1 MPLFEYRAID
11 AAGKPQKGSI
21 EADALKTARQ
31 KLKKQGLMV
40 TSISEKNTLK
50 AKNENKVPFAGLF
63 SGRLSTT
70 DIALITRQLASLV
83 KANIP
88 LVEALNALV
97 DQTENDTL
105 KFVLSQVKQDVNE
118 GSSLAKAMGKHTK
131 AFDPIYVNMIDAGE
145 SSGTLG
151 VVLLRLADL
160 KEGQMRLKSKV
171 SSAMTYPI
179 LMMVV
184 SAGLM
189 IAIFAFVIPKLAKVF
204 ESMNKPMPATTRF
217 LIWLSDFIL
226 SYWYAIIV
234 GGTLATILFLRF
246 IRSEGGRPK
255 WDAFKLRAPLFGVL
269 IRMVSVT
276 RFAGTMGTLL
286 SSGVPILNAMN
297 ISKNLIDNIPIQKAI
312 INARENITEGQSIA
326 EPLRK
331 SGEFPPLVIHM
342 IAIGEKT
349 GELPDML
356 RNIAETYEEQLNS
369 RIEKMTAMIEPLMIV
384 CMGGV
389 VGFIVISIFV
399 PLLNMSSLK

>member
-21 EADALKTARQ
+21 EADALKTARH

-50 AKNENKVPFAGLF
+50 SKTENKVPFAGLF

-97 DQTENDTL
+97 EQTENDTL

-118 GSSLAKAMGKHTK
+118 GSSLAKAMGKHPK

-226 SYWYAIIV
+226 NYWYALII
-234 GGTLATILFLRF
+234 GGTLATVFFLRF
-246 IRSEGGRPK
+246 IRSESGRPK
-255 WDAFKLRAPLFGVL
+255 WDAFKLKAPLFGVL

-297 ISKNLIDNIPIQKAI
+297 IAKNLIDNVPIQKAI